1 MVSMLDLQALAVLT
15 CEEELN
21 HMFAYS
27 FIALNSIFFGKCCNT
42 YASLKAK
49 FLAVILVCCMMRLD
63 LGKLFKYCTELFK
76 RALPPPEGASV

>member
-27 FIALNSIFFGKCCNT
+27 FIALNSIFLVNVAILMPALKPSSLSSFW
-42 YASLKAK
+42 YA
-49 FLAVILVCCMMRLD
+49 V
-63 LGKLFKYCTELFK
+63 
-76 RALPPPEGASV
+76 